1 MTGGRFLRASEAIAV
16 LGVLR
21 DLPGQ
26 VAFDAVSIRTNTSG
40 DARMS
45 IGTRGRTY
53 SATNAPLRRV
63 IAEAF
68 SLPFR
73 PPPCPRPRRESW
85 DPAHRGSTRPSPAVA
100 SGLRRLRECSSSS
113 RDVKSWIGQ
122 V

>member
-68 SLPFR
+68 SLSFR
-73 PPPCPRPRRESW
+73 PPRARARAGRVGTLRIADRHGHRRPW
-85 DPAHRGSTRPSPAVA
+85 PAACDACANAHPVRGT
-100 SGLRRLRECSSSS
+100 
-113 RDVKSWIGQ
+113 
-122 V
+122 